1 VAGLTREN
9 GTFTLQVPSGPVV
22 LTVRRI
28 GYPQTDVAIPTLTSS
43 VDIVLKRDPLKLDQV
58 VITGQATGISR
69 RNLATSVAS
78 VSAEEMTKVTT
89 QSIENAFQ
97 GKVAGA
103 QISQSTGAPGGGNR
117 IRIRGISSILGSAQP
132 LYVVDGV
139 IVSDVAIGSG
149 TNKVTKAAGS
159 AISVGNQENP
169 DNRIG
174 DLNPNDIEN
183 IEILKGSAASAIY
196 GSKAS
201 GGVIIITT
209 KRGDTGAPKFSV
221 RQNIGTSR
229 LAYRKNSRQ
238 FLSAADAITAFGAAA
253 GPLYSPTVNI
263 NYETEAYGQHPVNGE
278 TSFSVGGGTENTTY
292 FASAL
297 TRQEAGI
304 VRNTFADKSG
314 LRVNLDQRLGSA
326 LTMQIGTELLRTSN
340 DRGLFGTDNAGNS
353 IAYTLSKVPSF
364 LDLRRNPD
372 GTYPINPLYSSNP
385 LQTID
390 LFKNNESVW
399 RNISTARLT
408 LDAWTAGSQKLQAI
422 AYGGADVLNQKN
434 LVFSPPALQFEPPD
448 SEGRPARC

>member
-28 GYPQTDVAIPTLTSS
+28 GYPQTDVAIPTVTSS

-169 DNRIG
+169 DKPDRRPESERHREHRDPQGLGRVG
-174 DLNPNDIEN
+174 DLWVQGIGWGDHHHQQAGRDRRA
-183 IEILKGSAASAIY
+183 EIL
-196 GSKAS
+196 
-201 GGVIIITT
+201 
-209 KRGDTGAPKFSV
+209 
-221 RQNIGTSR
+221 
-229 LAYRKNSRQ
+229 
-238 FLSAADAITAFGAAA
+238 GAAEYRDVA
-253 GPLYSPTVNI
+253 I
-263 NYETEAYGQHPVNGE
+263 
-278 TSFSVGGGTENTTY
+278 
-292 FASAL
+292 
-297 TRQEAGI
+297 
-304 VRNTFADKSG
+304 G
-314 LRVNLDQRLGSA
+314 L
-326 LTMQIGTELLRTSN
+326 
-340 DRGLFGTDNAGNS
+340 
-353 IAYTLSKVPSF
+353 
-364 LDLRRNPD
+364 
-372 GTYPINPLYSSNP
+372 
-385 LQTID
+385 
-390 LFKNNESVW
+390 
-399 RNISTARLT
+399 
-408 LDAWTAGSQKLQAI
+408 SQ
-422 AYGGADVLNQKN
+422 
-434 LVFSPPALQFEPPD
+434 
-448 SEGRPARC
+448 